1 MNSKL
6 IMKIKNFGPIINAN
20 VKIDK
25 INVIGGQNATGK
37 STASKLLYCFLKSN
51 STKRQ
56 NFAYKSI
63 IDEIKELYS
72 ILIKYNAHYFD
83 KYITKFLREYAV
95 EMMGDDVKFHISAFG
110 QLRNYFEHNFGGNSS
125 IVASHIQEK
134 IAQIN
139 KLVELINNNDDSL
152 FNSIMK
158 SMLKTEF
165 LDNYNIE
172 YYGFLSDDDKAS
184 IQEVINHNLEMANKF
199 SFENT
204 DSLLI
209 HDVFYI
215 DSFSTLDLSNKIN
228 MGNKIQFVGHE
239 QHLFE
244 ELNSK
249 LNQSELLFD
258 DLKNENIINLEKK
271 INNIINGDFISDN
284 GELKYSSK
292 KGIKCSMDNTA
303 SGIKQIG
310 IIQLLL
316 AKRKL
321 KENTFLIIDEP
332 EVNLHPE
339 WQVKFAEILLLLVN
353 DLKITL
359 YVNTHSPMFIEAISL
374 YAEYYDLLDNSN
386 FYLTNQN
393 DDKKGYYFNKID
405 NKDMGD
411 VYENLSRPY
420 DDLDDLKSKLIFKK

>member
-1 MNSKL
+1 MNSNL
-6 IMKIKNFGPIINAN
+6 IMKIKNFGPIIDAN
-20 VKIDK
+20 VQIDK

-56 NFAYKSI
+56 KYAYESI
-63 IDEIKELYS
+63 IDEIKELYG
-72 ILIKYNAHYFD
+72 ILFNYNANNYD
-83 KYITKFLREYAV
+83 EYITKFLRENAV
-95 EMMGDDVKFHISAFG
+95 EMMNDDVEFHISSFR
-110 QLRNYFEHNFGGNSS
+110 QLRNYFEYKFGGNSS
-125 IVASHIQEK
+125 ILASHIQEK
-134 IAQIN
+134 ITQIN
-139 KLVELINNNDDSL
+139 KLVRLIDNNDDSL

-172 YYGFLSDDDKAS
+172 YYGFSSDNEKS
-184 IQEVINHNLEMANKF
+184 LLNEVINNDFEMANKF

-204 DSLLI
+204 DSLII

-228 MGNKIQFVGHE
+228 IGNKIEFVGHE

-249 LNQSELLFD
+249 LNQTEILFD

-284 GELKYSSK
+284 GELKYSSE

-321 KENTFLIIDEP
+321 KENSFLIIDEP

-359 YVNTHSPMFIEAISL
+359 YINTHSPMFIEAMSL
-374 YAEYYDLLDNSN
+374 YAEYYDLLDNTN
-386 FYLTNQN
+386 FYLTNEN
-393 DDKKGYYFNKID
+393 DDKIGYYFKKID